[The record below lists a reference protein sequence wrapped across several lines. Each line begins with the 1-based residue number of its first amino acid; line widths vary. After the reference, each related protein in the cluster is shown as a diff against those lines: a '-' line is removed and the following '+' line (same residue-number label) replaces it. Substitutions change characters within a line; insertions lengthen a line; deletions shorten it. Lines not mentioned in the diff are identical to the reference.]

1 MNFIRLA
8 VPVACFVPA
17 ACNEFPSAGD
27 FRDLA
32 IGLYCKLS
40 RRGRRRNPENQHALV
55 SGRVR

>member
-27 FRDLA
+27 FRDLNKNLRLDVYEDV
-32 IGLYCKLS
+32 I
-40 RRGRRRNPENQHALV
+40 RR
-55 SGRVR
+55 